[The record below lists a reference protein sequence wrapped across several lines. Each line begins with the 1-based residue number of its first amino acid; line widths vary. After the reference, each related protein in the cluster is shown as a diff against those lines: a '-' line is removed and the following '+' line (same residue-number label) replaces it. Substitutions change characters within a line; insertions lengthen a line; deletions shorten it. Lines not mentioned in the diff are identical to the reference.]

1 MVVKLLTTLLA
12 LAPLGLAIDPPRQ
25 PHQPVGEGDRLLTFN
40 ETSPSAKLRPTTMSV
55 EWSSAGQDGNYIVL
69 SDNGDLVLEDI
80 ISEKTTNDAK
90 RVLVASNYTKQYRYS
105 YFADYF
111 ILDVESGESEP
122 LMKDQVGDIQYAQ
135 FAPSR
140 EAVAFM
146 RGNNLFIRD
155 ADGEVEQITSDRGPD
170 MFHGVPNWVY
180 EEIYGGRSAL
190 WWSPDAKFLAFLS
203 FNETSVGTFTIPYY
217 IDNQKLAPTYPRELD
232 LRYPKVGSKNPTVEL
247 NILDGGKAIQ
257 LTSGK

>member
-1 MVVKLLTTLLA
+1 MAAKLLATLLA
-12 LAPLGLAIDPPRQ
+12 LAPFGLAIDPPRQ

-69 SDNGDLVLEDI
+69 SDDGDLVLEDI
-80 ISEKTTNDAK
+80 VSEKTTKFVTADKLPKDMHEYWISGDAK

-122 LMKDQVGDIQYAQ
+122 LVKDQVGDIQYAQ
-135 FAPSR
+135 FAPNG
-140 EAVAFM
+140 EAVAFV

-155 ADGEVEQITSDRGPD
+155 AEGKVDQITTDGGPD
-170 MFHGVPNWVY
+170 MFHGVPYWVY
-180 EEIYGGRSAL
+180 
-190 WWSPDAKFLAFLS
+190 
-203 FNETSVGTFTIPYY
+203 
-217 IDNQKLAPTYPRELD
+217 
-232 LRYPKVGSKNPTVEL
+232 
-247 NILDGGKAIQ
+247 
-257 LTSGK
+257 